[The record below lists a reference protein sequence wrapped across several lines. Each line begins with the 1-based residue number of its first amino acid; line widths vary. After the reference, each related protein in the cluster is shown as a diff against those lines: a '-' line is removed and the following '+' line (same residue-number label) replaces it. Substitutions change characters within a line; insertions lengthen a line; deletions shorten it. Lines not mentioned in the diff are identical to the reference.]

1 MITTTWRALVT
12 LCAAAVLVAA
22 VSAAGR
28 AHAESLATIRV
39 SYQPTMYWALPF
51 YVATEKHMWAE
62 EGLKPEFSTFPSGA
76 PQVTAGATDAW
87 DVGGMGSAPALA
99 GAARYG
105 LLTIGITN
113 DESVTN
119 AVMIRG
125 DARKTWLK
133 DPARDLKGKT
143 VLVTTTS
150 TGEYVL
156 LSYLASVGL
165 TKQDVKIVPMDQ
177 SLIVSSFAGTT
188 GDLFVTW
195 APHTYTV
202 LARGGEMLAN
212 GRTVGVT
219 VPGSLVAT
227 PKFAKEKPEL
237 VARFLRVYFRAVEW
251 SMLNREE
258 AVEMLARF
266 AEQGGVVLDKK
277 YFNEEFQVRPIWTIP
292 GQLYLMAR
300 WKGSPSIA
308 DGWYSAV
315 GDYFVAA
322 GTLKEKP
329 DPKHFITDRF
339 LRMAYE
345 MKK

>member
-1 MITTTWRALVT
+1 MTSSTFRALVA
-12 LCAAAVLVAA
+12 LCAAAVLFAA
-22 VSAAGR
+22 ASASAQP
-28 AHAESLATIRV
+28 LAPIRV
-39 SYQPTMYWALPF
+39 SYQPNNYWALPF
-51 YVATEKHMWAE
+51 YVATEKNLWAQ

-76 PQVTAGATDAW
+76 PQITAGATDAW
-87 DVGGMGSAPALA
+87 DVGGTGSPPALA

-133 DPARDLKGKT
+133 DPGRDIRGKT

-156 LSYLASVGL
+156 LSYLASIGL
-165 TKQDVKIVPMDQ
+165 AKNDVKIVPMDQ

-195 APHTYTV
+195 APNTYTV
-202 LARGGEMLAN
+202 LSRGGEMLAN

-227 PKFAKEKPEL
+227 PKFAREHPDL
-237 VARFLRVYFRAVEW
+237 VAKFLRVYFKAVEW
-251 SMLNREE
+251 SMVNRKE
-258 AVEMLARF
+258 AVEMLAKF
-266 AEQGGVVLDKK
+266 NEQGGVVLDKK
-277 YFNEEFQVRPIWTIP
+277 YFNEEFQLRPIWTIP
-292 GQLYLMAR
+292 GELYLMAR
-300 WKGSPSIA
+300 YEGKPSVA
-308 DGWYSAV
+308 DEWYSAV
-315 GDYFVAA
+315 GDYLIAA
-322 GTLKEKP
+322 GALKEKP
-329 DPKHFITDRF
+329 DPKKFITDQFVR
-339 LRMAYE
+339 RAYE
-345 MKK
+345 GKK